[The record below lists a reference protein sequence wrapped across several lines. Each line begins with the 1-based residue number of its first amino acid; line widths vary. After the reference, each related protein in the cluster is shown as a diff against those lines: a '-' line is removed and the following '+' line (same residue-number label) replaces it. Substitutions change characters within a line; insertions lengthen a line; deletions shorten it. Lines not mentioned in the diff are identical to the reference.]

1 MKTLHLSIIMIVGII
16 VIATTSVG
24 VFIGK
29 MENTNDDLPR
39 ESTKT
44 SEILTIGN
52 KIANANGLVPVTV
65 TEVTNH
71 AESLT
76 SVTIWTFR
84 PVDRYEA
91 NSHITL
97 NVPRNF
103 STSQVI
109 VNEYNDNVI
118 DKSRMPEN
126 YAIAGTGLS
135 FPVTCSFTEKVV
147 GDGDSPY
154 TIPIKKG
161 NSLIFVKGNSFWGV
175 YPDSNGQYSIK
186 YASPFETQVEF
197 PNGTQIISNEVKSCF
212 LDQKMYNFT
221 KAFYTKI
228 VFKMN

>member
-1 MKTLHLSIIMIVGII
+1 MKTLHISIIAIMGII
-16 VIATTSVG
+16 VIMATSVG

-29 MENTNDDLPR
+29 LENTNDDLSQ

-76 SVTIWTFR
+76 SVTVWTFR
-84 PVDRYEA
+84 PVDRYEN

-97 NVPRNF
+97 DVPRNF

-109 VNEYNDNVI
+109 VNEYNNDVI

-126 YAIAGTGLS
+126 YGIAGTGLS
-135 FPVTCSFTEKVV
+135 FPVTCSFTEKIV

-154 TIPIKKG
+154 T
-161 NSLIFVKGNSFWGV
+161 
-175 YPDSNGQYSIK
+175 
-186 YASPFETQVEF
+186 
-197 PNGTQIISNEVKSCF
+197 
-212 LDQKMYNFT
+212 
-221 KAFYTKI
+221 
-228 VFKMN
+228 